1 MAPTCSDENFNARC
15 HQACNGLSIGQTRHA
30 KDSSRSITWKCPQ
43 HGTGI
48 AEIII
53 PPAPIYEQLNRPSAA
68 GKSCSVCK
76 NPIRTRYANLAYHCA
91 NPSCGNVCHL
101 AATCSVFVNPR
112 GNARACALST
122 SLAMSFSL
130 FTIRTF
136 ASFIITWQLTS
147 TSNSAIIK
155 ISLESRLVSSSCKK
169 FERKVC

>member
-15 HQACNGLSIGQTRHA
+15 HQACTRHA
-30 KDSSRSITWKCPQ
+30 KDSGRSITWKCPQ
-43 HGTGI
+43 HGTEI

-53 PPAPIYEQLNRPSAA
+53 PPAPIYEQPNRPSAS

-91 NPSCGNVCHL
+91 NPSCGVCHL
-101 AATCSVFVNPR
+101 AATCSGFVNPR
-112 GNARACALST
+112 GNARASALST
-122 SLAMSFSL
+122 SLALSFSL
-130 FTIRTF
+130 FIIRTF

-147 TSNSAIIK
+147 SPNSAIIK
-155 ISLESRLVSSSCKK
+155 FSLESRLVSSSCKK